1 MQLMIRQTIS
11 FALGKNMMFNMHNQ
25 NVVTSFMDLVVM
37 VDRGQLFNYNRKYFK
52 SS

>member
-37 VDRGQLFNYNRKYFK
+37 VDRNFSIRIEKYFK